1 MKGHKK
7 SFISGFLLALVLMCS
22 ISMVTGSGASAS
34 NGKKAVTISYRDI
47 KICIDGQT
55 ITPKDANGNTVE
67 PFILDGTTYLPV
79 RAVGEALGKAV
90 KWDGATSTVYLGDVP
105 GEAVNWV
112 TKLPPYQW
120 TNEDRRAPSGAAS
133 IGLVQIFDG
142 SDPRNGLSVAGVWH
156 TVGYVFSRGA
166 SMNSSYWLNAYALW
180 NTNAEYKSMTFTVG
194 PCDGTQ
200 KDCRIDVYLDGEF
213 STSYDVS
220 WQKPPQTIT
229 VPLNYAASVR
239 LQFVGSDYCAYGM
252 YDVSF
257 AE

>member
-1 MKGHKK
+1 MKGQKK
-7 SFISGFLLALVLMCS
+7 GILFGFVLALILMCGV
-22 ISMVTGSGASAS
+22 SMVTGSGASAS
-34 NGKKAVTISYRDI
+34 NGNKAVSIAYRDI

-55 ITPKDANGNTVE
+55 ITPRDANGNTVE

-112 TKLPPYQW
+112 TKLPPYQV
-120 TNEDRRAPSGAAS
+120 TNDDDNYYHGTGR
-133 IGLVQIFDG
+133 VQSFDG
-142 SDPRNGLSVAGVWH
+142 SDPRNSFSVTGVKH
-156 TVGYVFSRGA
+156 TVGYVFSRGKGNGQYA
-166 SMNSSYWLNAYALW
+166 GLNAYAIW

-194 PCDGTQ
+194 ACDGTQ
-200 KDCRIDVYLDGEF
+200 AGGRIDVYLDGEF
-213 STSYDVS
+213 STSYDLS
-220 WQKPPQTIT
+220 WEKPPQTIT

-239 LQFVGSDYCAYGM
+239 LQFVVPATYSAYGV